1 METYSELKRRQQEEF
16 NALPIGAAFSNNQFS
31 EMLKEWGIREKDAKN
46 QVVSIGAGCFIRK
59 ADIPAYTRTVRRH
72 KKELKEAIEADQTGE
87 GFIYQMFYEEMANH
101 EFGYTGD
108 PEDTLNACGYTYKQ
122 VAEDQ
127 RISAGWKMAEQK
139 FIK

>member
-1 METYSELKRRQQEEF
+1 METYRGMKHRHQEEF
-16 NALPIGAAFSNNQFS
+16 NALPIRAAFSNKQFS

-59 ADIPAYTRTVRRH
+59 ADIPAYTWTVRRH
-72 KKELKEAIEADQTGE
+72 KKELKEAIEADQTGK

-127 RISAGWKMAEQK
+127 RLSAGWKMAEQK